1 MTGDS
6 NPRRQALHAVHLVL
20 HATMWYCF
28 VHARER
34 TGALRKTTEEY
45 EAALRTLAHSRYP
58 AAQPAAS
65 LSYCH
70 LCRLVRPRGVPVKHC
85 SLCVQCI
92 PGQVRDTRHATA
104 QSGRACL
111 TPLL

>member
-1 MTGDS
+1 
-6 NPRRQALHAVHLVL
+6 
-20 HATMWYCF
+20 MWYCF